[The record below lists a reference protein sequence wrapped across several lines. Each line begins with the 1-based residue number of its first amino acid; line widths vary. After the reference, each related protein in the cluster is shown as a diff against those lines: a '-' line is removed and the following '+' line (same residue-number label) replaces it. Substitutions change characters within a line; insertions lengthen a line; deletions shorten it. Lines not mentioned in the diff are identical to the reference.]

1 MKFRAA
7 AAVLLALM
15 AALLVHTSLQE
26 AQSFDEATHIAAGY
40 SYWKTGDHK
49 INVEHPPLA
58 KRIAAL
64 PLLALGLR
72 FDTAHPHWLQPNQ
85 TELGRDFLYNN
96 TRPADT
102 ILFWARMPTMI
113 FTLLLGASI
122 AWWTKSRFGPLAAL
136 SALVLF
142 ALDSNFIAH
151 GHYVTTDVPVT
162 FFGFLAAITWF
173 SWLESGRKRDLAL
186 ATLTLGLAAASKFSG
201 LYLIPVHAL
210 LLFVQVLRR
219 KRPLPAALAGLL
231 IAILGAALICSL
243 VYGREF
249 KEWRRQARALKW
261 EAPRHPYWH
270 GLKTL
275 EEHNRDGHRSYLLG
289 EVSQQGRWNYFPIA
303 FLVKTPAASLVLILA
318 ALAALPFLWRRAG
331 FAAALLAY
339 PIAYFGISMAG
350 NINIGVRHL
359 LPIYPFLFI
368 LAGVMIS
375 ALPKRA
381 AAAVLATAT
390 LAMAAESARV
400 HPHHLAFFNAF
411 AGGPANGH
419 KYLLDSNL
427 DWGQDVKKLKL
438 YMDRH
443 GIPFVQV
450 AYFGMADFA
459 YYGIPHGGLPGSDE
473 PGKIDTLDNWVAASV
488 TNVYDVYFDRETF
501 GWLRRFEPTAKIGWS
516 IYLYDLRQ
524 STIPAGKRPLPQ
536 PAP

>member
-7 AAVLLALM
+7 AAILLALM

-72 FDTAHPHWLQPNQ
+72 FDTANPHWVQPDQ

-102 ILFWARMPTMI
+102 ILFWARTPTII
-113 FTLLLGASI
+113 FTLLLGAAI
-122 AWWTKSRFGPLAAL
+122 AWWTKRRFGPLAAL

-142 ALDSNFIAH
+142 SLDSNFIAH

-162 FFGFLAAITWF
+162 FFAFLAAITWF
-173 SWLESGRKRDLAL
+173 AWLESGRKRDLAL
-186 ATLTLGLAAASKFSG
+186 ATLTLGLAASSKFSG

-210 LLFVQVLRR
+210 LLLVQVLRR
-219 KRPLPAALAGLL
+219 KRPLPGAVAGLL

-249 KEWRRQARALKW
+249 KEWRRQTSALKW

-289 EVSQQGRWNYFPIA
+289 EVSQQGRWSYFPVA

-318 ALAALPFLWRRAG
+318 ALAALPLLWRRAG

-359 LPIYPFLFI
+359 LPIYPFLLI
-368 LAGVMIS
+368 LAGIMMS
-375 ALPKRA
+375 A
-381 AAAVLATAT
+381 
-390 LAMAAESARV
+390 
-400 HPHHLAFFNAF
+400 LAFFNAF
-411 AGGPANGH
+411 TGGPANGH

-501 GWLRRFEPTAKIGWS
+501 GWLRRFEPAAKIGWS